1 MGLISKWQGSVAN
14 PLEIGKGVLQD
25 TKIALESGG
34 NSRLDKTGP
43 HEDYQ
48 KLDR

>member
-1 MGLISKWQGSVAN
+1 MGLIGKRQGCVGN
-14 PLEIGKGVLQD
+14 PLEIGEGVLQD